1 MNIELSKD
9 LYWSLTTD
17 GIMLSKDEGKLIK
30 LNNVSSE
37 IFLLVHEF
45 QHLELVIEQLR
56 VKYGHDIEDIIRQ
69 DVNEFIKNMRELN
82 IFILRGD
89 KSNGCE
95 VS

>member
-56 VKYGHDIEDIIRQ
+56 AKYGHDIEDIIRQ